1 MSTYHKAV
9 IFATISIIMIVI
21 GMIVFELYVSEVGT
35 GIYLE
40 EGKLS
45 DAQKESINIS
55 LDLLKT
61 LMTWVI
67 AVIGATAFFLKLNV
81 EQSLSIRRTDLII
94 SFIIILLSI
103 ISLYLGHLAVDK
115 IAKSLSL
122 YQFPI
127 DDDKIQKILRLQ
139 YVTGLAAVALFGFHI
154 FQFFWARI
162 KG

>member
-1 MSTYHKAV
+1 
-9 IFATISIIMIVI
+9 
-21 GMIVFELYVSEVGT
+21 MIVFELYVSKESI

-45 DAQKESINIS
+45 DTQKESIAIT

-67 AVIGATAFFLKLNV
+67 AIIGATAFFLKLNV

-94 SFIIILLSI
+94 SLIIILLST

-115 IAKSLSL
+115 IVRLLAVD
-122 YQFPI
+122 QFPI
-127 DDDKIQKILRLQ
+127 NDERVQEILRLQ
-139 YVTGLAAVALFGFHI
+139 YITGLSAVALFGFHI

-162 KG
+162 KT